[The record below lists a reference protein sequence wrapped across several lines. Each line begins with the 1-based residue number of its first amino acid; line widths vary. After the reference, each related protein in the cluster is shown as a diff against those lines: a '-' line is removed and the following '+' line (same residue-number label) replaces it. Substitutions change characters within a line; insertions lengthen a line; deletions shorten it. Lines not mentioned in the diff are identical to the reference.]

1 MRKRSRSTPW
11 AALGLLLALLWC
23 ALGAPLTQSEREA
36 VPSRVRRSWRQLPVQ
51 FARVF
56 SLWHTPQ
63 TAAMAQEEELLLRVY
78 DTEAGAIRLLP
89 LESYV
94 VGVVA
99 AEMPASWPE
108 EALQCQAVA
117 ARTRA
122 VGSCRSYG
130 GAGCQSHPDADLCTD
145 SACCQ
150 GWLSPEGR
158 KAKWG
163 DSWQPLE
170 ERVEQAVQDT
180 CAQVLTYEGE
190 PIEVL
195 YHASSGGQTEDAAEV
210 FSQSVPYLRSVDSPG
225 EESYEGYAVE
235 QRFSLEEAAEL
246 LLAAFPDCGVEA
258 AALPSQ
264 LELISLSETGRV
276 KEMRVG
282 NQTVQGREVRAAL
295 GLRSTLFT
303 WETVGDTLI
312 FRVRGYGHG
321 VGMSQAGAR
330 AMAAAGSDCAE
341 ILAHYYPGTV
351 LTSLP

>member
-1 MRKRSRSTPW
+1 MRKRNRSTPW

-23 ALGAPLTQSEREA
+23 ALGAPLTQSEWEA

-122 VGSCRSYG
+122 VSSCRSYG

-170 ERVEQAVQDT
+170 ERVSRL
-180 CAQVLTYEGE
+180 CRI
-190 PIEVL
+190 P
-195 YHASSGGQTEDAAEV
+195 
-210 FSQSVPYLRSVDSPG
+210 
-225 EESYEGYAVE
+225 
-235 QRFSLEEAAEL
+235 
-246 LLAAFPDCGVEA
+246 
-258 AALPSQ
+258 
-264 LELISLSETGRV
+264 
-276 KEMRVG
+276 
-282 NQTVQGREVRAAL
+282 
-295 GLRSTLFT
+295 
-303 WETVGDTLI
+303 
-312 FRVRGYGHG
+312 
-321 VGMSQAGAR
+321 AR
-330 AMAAAGSDCAE
+330 RC
-341 ILAHYYPGTV
+341 
-351 LTSLP
+351 